1 MEEILSKSTK
11 GLRKAGVA
19 SIAASLTLGAGA
31 FGAGAANAVEGF
43 SFDRIP
49 GENRY
54 DTSALIAD
62 DYNATNVHAILAPGE
77 HGKYADALSAN
88 LLAGSTDSPILLTR
102 KEFTPKPVLQQLR
115 DQGTQR
121 ITVVG
126 GAGVIS
132 EEQVAALRSEG
143 YTVNRVSGPDRFDT
157 NARVIGAA
165 DVQAVNGVGLIAT
178 GFDFADA
185 LAGGPVSYQGHPL
198 GLSTKDDIEQD
209 VIDALKA
216 AGVERVFIL
225 GGEAAVSSA
234 VAAKLTANGIEVA
247 GRLAGANRAA
257 TSVEIAE
264 HAVAN
269 WGFTNEHVGVASGYV
284 EGSGAD
290 ALAGGPLEGQGMAPM
305 LVTRN
310 ERNPGEVLDYL
321 RDHSNTL
328 VDGHLFG
335 GIVAITAEA
344 ERQMTEAAQGDAPAT
359 NQTFTVT
366 PAGNQQDET
375 GGEDVDFTVSG
386 ITSSTVDVALVPCE
400 NVNVDQ
406 NGVATFTDDAENNGA
421 GNDQADLGSTPATI
435 TAVNGGNPDT
445 DTGET
450 AQYQNNVNVVNES
463 VTFSVNS
470 NEADCVVAVVFDDA
484 NGNNQLDLDANN
496 QPTEAFA
503 VTGETEFVP
512 PAAANQTMNENVV
525 SNNEANNQ
533 FTGCEITTGTAGGAG
548 TEEASTTECFVFSYD
563 SNDRFFAGEATLA
576 NQLTMAEFEERLTS
590 GDDIGGTYLANSE
603 LTSEFILFDES
614 PTAPTVAAAQ
624 TEGAEDTSVTLT
636 LTETSDADSF
646 QVFRAADACTNVDFG
661 TQGNFTQIG
670 NVDNTAQSPETFV
683 ASGLNPSTTYCF
695 VATATDEGQQS
706 GASDE
711 TEQATAPTPAAPNTI
726 NSANLT
732 TDTVVEGAP
741 DTNDVWTLVFSKD
754 ATNVADDG
762 LFRLQ
767 DTTGDVYQVQCGAT
781 TDASGNPVAG
791 VTDDANT
798 ASALCE
804 LGDATGSAAGSND
817 QVTLTLV
824 ETPTDRNAAGD
835 GVLTYPSQIINV
847 ANANV
852 DLAAS
857 SDVTIG

>member
-1 MEEILSKSTK
+1 VVKS
-11 GLRKAGVA
+11 LR
-19 SIAASLTLGAGA
+19 LLGIG
-31 FGAGAANAVEGF
+31 
-43 SFDRIP
+43 
-49 GENRY
+49 
-54 DTSALIAD
+54 SA
-62 DYNATNVHAILAPGE
+62 P
-77 HGKYADALSAN
+77 
-88 LLAGSTDSPILLTR
+88 
-102 KEFTPKPVLQQLR
+102 LQ
-115 DQGTQR
+115 
-121 ITVVG
+121 
-126 GAGVIS
+126 
-132 EEQVAALRSEG
+132 
-143 YTVNRVSGPDRFDT
+143 
-157 NARVIGAA
+157 
-165 DVQAVNGVGLIAT
+165 
-178 GFDFADA
+178 
-185 LAGGPVSYQGHPL
+185 
-198 GLSTKDDIEQD
+198 
-209 VIDALKA
+209 
-216 AGVERVFIL
+216 
-225 GGEAAVSSA
+225 
-234 VAAKLTANGIEVA
+234 
-247 GRLAGANRAA
+247 
-257 TSVEIAE
+257 
-264 HAVAN
+264 
-269 WGFTNEHVGVASGYV
+269 
-284 EGSGAD
+284 
-290 ALAGGPLEGQGMAPM
+290 
-305 LVTRN
+305 
-310 ERNPGEVLDYL
+310 
-321 RDHSNTL
+321 
-328 VDGHLFG
+328 
-335 GIVAITAEA
+335 
-344 ERQMTEAAQGDAPAT
+344 T
-359 NQTFTVT
+359 NQSFTVT

-386 ITSSTVDVALVPCE
+386 ITSSAVDVALVPCE

-406 NGVATFTDDAENNGA
+406 NGVATFTDEAENNGA

-435 TAVNGGNPDT
+435 TAVNGGNPGG
-445 DTGET
+445 DTGDT

-503 VTGETEFVP
+503 VTGQTEFVP

-525 SNNEANNQ
+525 SNDEANNQ
-533 FTGCEITTGTAGGAG
+533 FVGCQITEPAGAG
-548 TEEASTTECFVFSYD
+548 PETVSATDCFVFSYD
-563 SNDRFFAGEATLA
+563 SNDRFFADDATLA

-661 TQGNFTQIG
+661 TQGDFTQIG
-670 NVDNTAQSPETFV
+670 NVDNTTQSPETFV

-706 GASDE
+706 GASNG

-726 NSANLT
+726 NTANLT

-767 DTTGDVYQVQCGAT
+767 DTNGDVYQVQCGAT
-781 TDASGNPVAG
+781 RNATSGALEPGTTA
-791 VTDDANT
+791 DANT

-804 LGDATGSAAGSND
+804 LGDATGSAANSND